1 MLAWSTRLL
10 AIASAA
16 LLILTTVHLSRPTN
30 SPLPWP
36 LADIL
41 FAILIGLCV
50 CALVVREASRLHA
63 RLDEVERR
71 DGLLYAQAG
80 RVDFR
85 LRQLTDGPTRDL
97 GRPQLAAVGRATPH
111 DETGLPG
118 YARGFVDGLAR
129 QPMAEDAK
137 VIPMERSS

>member
-10 AIASAA
+10 AAASAA
-16 LLILTTVHLSRPTN
+16 LLVLATVHLSRPADP
-30 SPLPWP
+30 PLPWP
-36 LADIL
+36 VADLL
-41 FAILIGLCV
+41 FAVLIGLCV

-63 RLDEVERR
+63 RLDEAERR

-80 RVDFR
+80 RADFR

-97 GRPQLAAVGRATPH
+97 GRPQLVAVGRAAAP

-118 YARGFVDGLAR
+118 YARGYVDGLAR
-129 QPMAEDAK
+129 QSMAEDAK
-137 VIPMERSS
+137 VIPLDRSG